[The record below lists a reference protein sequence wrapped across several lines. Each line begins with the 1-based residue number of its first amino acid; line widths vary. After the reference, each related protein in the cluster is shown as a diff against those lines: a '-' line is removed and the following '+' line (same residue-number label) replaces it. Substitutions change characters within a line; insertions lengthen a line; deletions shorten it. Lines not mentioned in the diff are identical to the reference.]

1 MSARLLVSLSIAVLV
16 AFVSSTP
23 SPGVAPG
30 DTGKGVVA
38 RMIAAHGGLD
48 KWRSAPTVSFEDVLQ
63 PPKGPP
69 LTSRV
74 SVEQRSRRAY
84 LDFPGMGARMAWDG
98 EKAWSENWQGPFPP
112 RFFALLSYYFLN
124 LPWLAADPGVNLGEP
139 GTGSLWNDPTE
150 YITVKMTF
158 EPGVGDTPDDYY
170 ILYIDPN
177 SYRLRA
183 AELRVTYADIL
194 PPEVDAIEEI
204 AVYDRFTIVEGL
216 VVPTK
221 CSIYGKDRSPLASLE
236 WRNWSLGRPFDESR
250 MVMAAGA
257 VVDAS
262 SPITRSN

>member
-1 MSARLLVSLSIAVLV
+1 MSARFLVSLSIVVLV
-16 AFVSSTP
+16 AFGCSTP
-23 SPGVAPG
+23 GPEVTPAHSE
-30 DTGKGVVA
+30 KGVVA
-38 RMIAAHGGLD
+38 RMIEAHGGLE
-48 KWRSAPTVSFEDVLQ
+48 KWRSAPTVSFEDTLQ
-63 PPKGPP
+63 PPEGPP

-84 LDFPGMGARMAWDG
+84 LDFPEMGARMAWDG

-112 RFFALLSYYFLN
+112 RFYALLSYYFLN
-124 LPWLAADPGVNLGEP
+124 LPWLAADPGVNLSEP
-139 GTGSLWNDPTE
+139 GTGKLWDDPTE

-170 ILYIDPN
+170 ILYIDPD

-204 AVYDRFTIVEGL
+204 AVYDKFATVEGL
-216 VVPTK
+216 VVPLK

-236 WRNWSLGRPFDESR
+236 WRNWSFDRPFDESR

-257 VVDAS
+257 VVDTS
-262 SPITRSN
+262 SPTTRSN

>member
-16 AFVSSTP
+16 AFVGATSGPKATVHDA
-23 SPGVAPG
+23 GQ
-30 DTGKGVVA
+30 GVVA
-38 RMIAAHGGLD
+38 RMIEAHGGLE

-63 PPKGPP
+63 PLTGPP

-84 LDFPGMGARMAWDG
+84 LDFPHMGARMAWDG
-98 EKAWSENWQGPFPP
+98 ERAWSENWQGPFPP

-124 LPWLAADPGVNLGEP
+124 LPWLAADPGVNLSEP
-139 GTGSLWNDPTE
+139 GTGRLWDDPTE

-170 ILYIDPN
+170 ILYIDPV

-183 AELRVTYADIL
+183 AELSVTYADIL
-194 PPEVDAIEEI
+194 PPDVGAIEEI
-204 AVYDRFTIVEGL
+204 AVYDEFATVDGL
-216 VVPTK
+216 VVPMRS
-221 CSIYGKDRSPLASLE
+221 SIYGKDRSLLASLE
-236 WRNWSLGRPFDESR
+236 WRNWSFDKPFDESR
-250 MVMAAGA
+250 MVMAADA

-262 SPITRSN
+262 SPIRRLN